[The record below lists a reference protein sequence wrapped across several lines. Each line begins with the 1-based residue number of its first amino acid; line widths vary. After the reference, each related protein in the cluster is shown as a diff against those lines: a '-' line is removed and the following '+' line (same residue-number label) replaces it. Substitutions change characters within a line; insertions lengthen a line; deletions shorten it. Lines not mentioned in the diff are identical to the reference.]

1 MTHASI
7 PTLIGALVLLAPLG
21 YATSDVATTVAAGA
35 GPEIQIEDVY
45 RFYRLYD
52 ATGGHPTAEQLQHDY
67 LDPGSDGLHN
77 LAKAR
82 NVTAARIADNI
93 AKHPESYSGA
103 RQCMAAL
110 PRVRQRLAVAL
121 RKLGRLYP
129 QARFP
134 PVTIAVGRGKPVGIG
149 SAATGLQIGL
159 EALCAVKWDNLD
171 VEERFVRVIVHEYI
185 HVQQFPALDDDEHP
199 SLLERSLLEGGAE
212 FGTELICGQPAEVAS
227 PAMRAATLGHEKEIE
242 SAFVA
247 DEDSTD
253 LSKWLDNSTLDKP
266 GDLGYWVGYRIVKSY
281 YQHAADK
288 RRALREIIEVTDP
301 RMFLAKSGWYPGILL
316 R

>member
-1 MTHASI
+1 VIVALMLLVPLAHTAS
-7 PTLIGALVLLAPLG
+7 P
-21 YATSDVATTVAAGA
+21 VATTAPAPPR
-35 GPEIQIEDVY
+35 PEIQIDDVY
-45 RFYRLYD
+45 RFYELYD
-52 ATGGHPTAEQLQHDY
+52 ATGGQPTAAQLQRDY

-77 LAKAR
+77 LAKMR

-93 AKHPESYSGA
+93 ARHPEMYSGA
-103 RQCMAAL
+103 RQCMAVL
-110 PRVRQRLAVAL
+110 PRVKRRVAVAL
-121 RKLGRLYP
+121 GKLGRLYP
-129 QARFP
+129 AARFP

-159 EALCAVKWDNLD
+159 EALCAVKWDNLP

-199 SLLERSLLEGGAE
+199 TLLERSLIEGGAE
-212 FGTELICGQPAEVAS
+212 FGTELILGQPAEVTS
-227 PAMRAATLGHEKEIE
+227 PPLRAATLGHEKEIE

-247 DEDSTD
+247 DQDSTD
-253 LSKWLDNSTLDKP
+253 LSNWLDNSSLDKP

-281 YQHAADK
+281 YQHAPDK
-288 RRALREIIEVTDP
+288 RQALRKIIELTDP
-301 RMFLAKSGWYPGILL
+301 KLFLARSGWYPGIEL

>member
-1 MTHASI
+1 MI
-7 PTLIGALVLLAPLG
+7 ALVLLVSLAHTASP
-21 YATSDVATTVAAGA
+21 VAKVAAA
-35 GPEIQIEDVY
+35 LAAPEIQVEDVY
-45 RFYRLYD
+45 RFYKLYD
-52 ATGGHPTAEQLQHDY
+52 ARNGQPTVDQLQRDY

-77 LAKAR
+77 LARMR
-82 NVTAARIADNI
+82 NVTAARIADNL
-93 AKHPESYSGA
+93 AKHPEIYSGA

-110 PRVRQRLAVAL
+110 PRVKRRVQVAL
-121 RKLGRLYP
+121 RQLGRIYP
-129 QARFP
+129 AARFP

-159 EALCAVKWDNLD
+159 EALCAVKWDALP

-185 HVQQFPALDDDEHP
+185 HVQQFPALDDDEQP
-199 SLLERSLLEGGAE
+199 TLLERSIIEGGAE
-212 FGTELICGQPAEVAS
+212 FGTELIVGQPAEVAS
-227 PAMRAATLGHEKEIE
+227 PPLRTATVGHEKEIE

-253 LSKWLDNSTLDKP
+253 LSKWLDNSTFDKP

-288 RRALREIIEVTDP
+288 RLALREIIEITVP
-301 RMFLAKSGWYPGILL
+301 KAFLAKSGWYPGIVLQQK
-316 R
+316 